1 MNRNPA
7 ITHRWIPPGGDLAD
21 ASLIRRTVFVGEQGV
36 SEEEEWDGLDPAC
49 DHIVLYADGRPV
61 ATGRIVW
68 GRPVLLGRIAVLREC
83 RGTGLGAEVVSRLAE
98 KAFAAGAE
106 EVHLHAQLHAR
117 GFYEKLGFT
126 AYGEPYEEAGIPH
139 ISMCKKRPANENA
152 PGPQ

>member
-1 MNRNPA
+1 MPQALAEAGAFALAAFSVSRAVSAIRRGAARPGADAGPSGRAPRTENPTLCQQGAPNMNRNPA

-83 RGTGLGAEVVSRLAE
+83 RGTGL
-98 KAFAAGAE
+98 
-106 EVHLHAQLHAR
+106 
-117 GFYEKLGFT
+117 
-126 AYGEPYEEAGIPH
+126 
-139 ISMCKKRPANENA
+139 
-152 PGPQ
+152 